1 MKEIHDKI
9 VRFEELDLLMEKERQ
24 QLEQMKSTLFV
35 DQLSLLLHKNAA
47 SKTGEGARE
56 ILRTG

>member
-1 MKEIHDKI
+1 MKEINDKI
-9 VRFEELDLLMEKERQ
+9 VRFEELDLLVEKERR

-47 SKTGEGARE
+47 SKSGEGARE
-56 ILRTG
+56 MLRTG